1 MKYKDTKTGAIITS
15 DSEVGGD
22 WELIESSQSDE
33 VEPENEVEPE
43 KKKRTTKKKEDA
55 E

>member
-33 VEPENEVEPE
+33 VEPE
-43 KKKRTTKKKEDA
+43 KKKRTTKKKEDTK
-55 E
+55 

>member
-15 DSEVGGD
+15 DSEVSGD

-33 VEPENEVEPE
+33 VEPE
-43 KKKRTTKKKEDA
+43 KKKRTTKKKED
-55 E
+55 EE

>member
-15 DSEVGGD
+15 DSEISGD
-22 WELIESSQSDE
+22 WELIESAQSA
-33 VEPENEVEPE
+33 EVEPE
-43 KKKRTTKKKEDA
+43 KKKRTTKKKENT